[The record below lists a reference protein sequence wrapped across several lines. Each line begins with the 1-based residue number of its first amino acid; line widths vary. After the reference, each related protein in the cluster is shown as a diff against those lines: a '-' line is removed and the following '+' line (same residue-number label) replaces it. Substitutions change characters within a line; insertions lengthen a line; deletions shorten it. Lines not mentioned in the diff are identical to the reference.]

1 MQLFY
6 LADQHDR
13 VRLSTEGTIE
23 AAHDCKPWY
32 FATPKAAYDHPAS
45 REDGLL
51 VHAVPAAKTVPG
63 ARAGTDIAD
72 AVMAEDVYRS
82 VAAATVESIALLTLT
97 DIESIA
103 Q

>member
-51 VHAVPAAKTVPG
+51 VHAVPTAETLPGVGVGEDFATAA
-63 ARAGTDIAD
+63 
-72 AVMAEDVYRS
+72 DVYRAVAS
-82 VAAATVESIALLTLT
+82 GVVDQVAADVAAIMGAG
-97 DIESIA
+97 
-103 Q
+103 